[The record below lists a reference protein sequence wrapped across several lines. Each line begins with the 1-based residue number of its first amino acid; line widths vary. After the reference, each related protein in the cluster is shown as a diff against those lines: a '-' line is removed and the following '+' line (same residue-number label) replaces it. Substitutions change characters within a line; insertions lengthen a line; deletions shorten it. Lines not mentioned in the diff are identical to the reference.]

1 MNHNLG
7 LEVVRSKLYA
17 DSSAGFVHKNNI
29 VESSN
34 EELLQEIYLNSN
46 TDNSVKPVSCV
57 RPSVCLSSENS
68 YDHEGNIQSSWIND
82 SERNGSI
89 SDQTVCE
96 SSSLNTDNKV
106 ILNNVVLVLSN
117 TNNENLHIESK
128 TDNINND
135 NQFQCSGGSPTNSV
149 DLSSEVLSSSS
160 ISDGSSMSDISTES
174 NPISE
179 GCKELDNIEKSLSI
193 DQENNTNSDN
203 STLLEKYK
211 NEALELRNSIE
222 R

>member
-1 MNHNLG
+1 MSQNLG
-7 LEVVRSKLYA
+7 LEVVRSKLYE
-17 DSSAGFVHKNNI
+17 DSSAGFVRKNNI

-34 EELLQEIYLNSN
+34 EEMLQEIYLNTN

-57 RPSVCLSSENS
+57 SVCLSSENS
-68 YDHEGNIQSSWIND
+68 YDHEGNIQSSWING

-89 SDQTVCE
+89 SDQIVCE

-117 TNNENLHIESK
+117 TNNENLHIKSK
-128 TDNINND
+128 TDDLNND

-193 DQENNTNSDN
+193 DKENTTNSDN
-203 STLLEKYK
+203 SSLLEKYK

>member
-1 MNHNLG
+1 MSQNVG
-7 LEVVRSKLYA
+7 LEVVRSKLYE
-17 DSSAGFVHKNNI
+17 DSSAEFVHTNNI

-34 EELLQEIYLNSN
+34 EEMLQEIYLNTN

-57 RPSVCLSSENS
+57 SVCLSLENS

-82 SERNGSI
+82 GERNGSI
-89 SDQTVCE
+89 NDQTVCE

-106 ILNNVVLVLSN
+106 ILNNVVLVFSN

-128 TDNINND
+128 TDNLNND
-135 NQFQCSGGSPTNSV
+135 NQCSGGSPTNSV
-149 DLSSEVLSSSS
+149 DLSTEVLSSSS

-179 GCKELDNIEKSLSI
+179 GCKELDNIEKSLST
-193 DQENNTNSDN
+193 DKDNTTNSNN
-203 STLLEKYK
+203 SSLLEKYK

>member
-1 MNHNLG
+1 MSQNVG
-7 LEVVRSKLYA
+7 LEVVRSKLYE
-17 DSSAGFVHKNNI
+17 DSSAEFVHTNNI

-34 EELLQEIYLNSN
+34 EEMLQEIYLNTN

-57 RPSVCLSSENS
+57 SVCLSSEIS

-89 SDQTVCE
+89 NDQTVCE

-106 ILNNVVLVLSN
+106 ILNNVVLVFSN

-128 TDNINND
+128 TDNLNND

-149 DLSSEVLSSSS
+149 DLSTEVLSSSS

-179 GCKELDNIEKSLSI
+179 GCKELDNIEKSLST
-193 DQENNTNSDN
+193 DKDNTTNSNN
-203 STLLEKYK
+203 SSLLEKYK

>member
-1 MNHNLG
+1 MSQNVG
-7 LEVVRSKLYA
+7 LEVVRSKLCE
-17 DSSAGFVHKNNI
+17 DSSAEFVHKNNI

-34 EELLQEIYLNSN
+34 EEMLQEIYLNTN

-57 RPSVCLSSENS
+57 SVCLSSENS

-89 SDQTVCE
+89 SDQTVYE
-96 SSSLNTDNKV
+96 SNSLNTDNKV

-117 TNNENLHIESK
+117 TNNENLHIDSK
-128 TDNINND
+128 TDNLNNA
-135 NQFQCSGGSPTNSV
+135 NQFQCSGGSPTNSG

-179 GCKELDNIEKSLSI
+179 GCKEFDNIEKSLGI
-193 DQENNTNSDN
+193 DKDITTNSDD
-203 STLLEKYK
+203 SSLLEKYK

>member
-1 MNHNLG
+1 MSQNEG
-7 LEVVRSKLYA
+7 LEVVRSKLYE
-17 DSSAGFVHKNNI
+17 DSSAEFVHKNNM

-34 EELLQEIYLNSN
+34 EEIYLNTN

-57 RPSVCLSSENS
+57 SVCLSSENS
-68 YDHEGNIQSSWIND
+68 YDHEGNIQSSWIRPND
-82 SERNGSI
+82 SERNGNI
-89 SDQTVCE
+89 SDETVCE
-96 SSSLNTDNKV
+96 SSSLNTDSKV

-128 TDNINND
+128 TDNLNND

-193 DQENNTNSDN
+193 DKDITTNSDD
-203 STLLEKYK
+203 SSLLEKYK
-211 NEALELRNSIE
+211 NEALELRNSME